1 MIFFINFEM
10 AEIKP
15 KDYKNRSYLSA
26 TESSKFLGI
35 SVESLHRLANRKII
49 KAEIAAS
56 GQMRFD
62 LRELKKYEANFN
74 LKSNEQRNAA
84 AFAVI
89 SEQLAEPR
97 YFVAL
102 GCYHSSFPGGH
113 IFCGVFCGV
122 EGEATR
128 GPEPAHSLALVLCT
142 VSLRAVL
149 N

>member
-1 MIFFINFEM
+1 MVSMIFFINFEM

-62 LRELKKYEANFN
+62 LRELKNMKRI
-74 LKSNEQRNAA
+74 L
-84 AFAVI
+84 I
-89 SEQLAEPR
+89 
-97 YFVAL
+97 
-102 GCYHSSFPGGH
+102 
-113 IFCGVFCGV
+113 
-122 EGEATR
+122 
-128 GPEPAHSLALVLCT
+128 
-142 VSLRAVL
+142 
-149 N
+149 